1 MKFISTIFIFLFL
14 LSCSTTYKNKNPSGE
29 KLPSFSG
36 ESLSGQKFVFPKDL
50 GKNMTLMLFGYKQE
64 TQFDIDR
71 WLIGLDMKNVDITVI
86 EVPTIQ
92 GFIPRLLKDKIDSGM
107 RRGIPSELWSSVI
120 TVYND
125 GETIQKFTG
134 NENPNNARVLLI
146 KEAKVKFF
154 YDRGF
159 SVSALNELILEIGSK

>member
-1 MKFISTIFIFLFL
+1 
-14 LSCSTTYKNKNPSGE
+14 
-29 KLPSFSG
+29 
-36 ESLSGQKFVFPKDL
+36 
-50 GKNMTLMLFGYKQE
+50 
-64 TQFDIDR
+64 
-71 WLIGLDMKNVDITVI
+71 
-86 EVPTIQ
+86 
-92 GFIPRLLKDKIDSGM
+92 M

-120 TVYND
+120 TVYKD

-159 SVSALNELILEIGSK
+159 SVSALNELISEINSK